1 MIVVALLVGYLVGS
15 VPTAGML
22 GLMWGVDLRGEGT
35 GNPGAANALRTAGA
49 WLALSVLVVE
59 AIKGYAAVTAGAWL
73 GDETGAVAAGLGA
86 VAGNVYNVW
95 YRFGGGKGL
104 GISLGVLAG
113 VWPIV
118 LLPTLGVLVVAVLIS
133 RSSGIASLAA
143 IGALV
148 ASSLVWMVNV
158 WPTGGVAPGALL
170 VVLAM
175 GMGSLLFWKHW
186 RDSPLSGSHHPAS
199 PSPASPGR
207 R

>member
-1 MIVVALLVGYLVGS
+1 MTAIAALVGYLVGS
-15 VPTAGML
+15 IPTAEML
-22 GLMWGVDLRGEGT
+22 GRVWGVDLRGEGT

-59 AIKGYAAVTAGAWL
+59 AVKGYAAISAGSWL
-73 GDETGAVAAGLGA
+73 ADENGALAAGLGA
-86 VAGNVYNVW
+86 VAGNVYSVW
-95 YRFGGGKGL
+95 YRLRGGKGL

-113 VWPIV
+113 MWPIV

-148 ASSLVWMVNV
+148 ASSLLWAAND
-158 WPTGGVAPGALL
+158 WPTGGVAPGARL
-170 VVLAM
+170 VVLAT
-175 GMGSLLFWKHW
+175 GMGVLLFWKHW
-186 RDSPLSGSHHPAS
+186 RDSPLSGSHHPPS
-199 PSPASPGR
+199 PAPASPGR